1 MNNNSITH
9 SLDLLPQLV
18 YGQRENIFIGPSV
31 IKWHQSAY
39 YSKYQY
45 YIPEEIG
52 ANHQGVPSYPSDHFT
67 KVTLI
72 TLTQIR
78 QRLLQ
83 EDLAVHFT
91 VYQSTAS

>member
-1 MNNNSITH
+1 V
-9 SLDLLPQLV
+9 L
-18 YGQRENIFIGPSV
+18 
-31 IKWHQSAY
+31 KA
-39 YSKYQY
+39 
-45 YIPEEIG
+45 EEIG

-72 TLTQIR
+72 TLMQIR

>member
-1 MNNNSITH
+1 VNNNSITH

-52 ANHQGVPSYPSDHFT
+52 ANHQGVPNYQSDHFT
-67 KVTLI
+67 KVTHD
-72 TLTQIR
+72 THADTPKT
-78 QRLLQ
+78 LQ